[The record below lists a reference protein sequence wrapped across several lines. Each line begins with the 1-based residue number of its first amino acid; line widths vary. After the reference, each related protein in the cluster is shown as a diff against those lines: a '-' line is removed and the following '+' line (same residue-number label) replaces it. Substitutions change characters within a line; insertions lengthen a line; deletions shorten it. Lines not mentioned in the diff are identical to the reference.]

1 MILPGSRAG
10 LVHYK
15 LELNPPL
22 SEIIGANWGLVKF
35 RQIRR
40 LAETGGLT
48 ETSFIEH
55 LKLDPFES
63 DSPQLTLI

>member
-15 LELNPPL
+15 LETNPVF
-22 SEIIGANWGLVKF
+22 SERVHQAWGLVKF

-40 LAETGGLT
+40 LSEGGSLT
-48 ETSFIEH
+48 EEMFLEK
-55 LKLDPFES
+55 LRLDPFES
-63 DSPQLTLI
+63 DSPQLSLI